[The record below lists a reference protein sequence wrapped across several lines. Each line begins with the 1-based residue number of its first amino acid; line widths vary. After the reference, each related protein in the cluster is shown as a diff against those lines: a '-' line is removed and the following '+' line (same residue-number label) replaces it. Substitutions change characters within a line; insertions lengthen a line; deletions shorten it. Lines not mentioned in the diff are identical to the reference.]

1 MLSEVIKAFFLVFI
15 AEMGD
20 KSQILAMT
28 FATRYKV
35 QKVLIG
41 VLIGAILN
49 HGIAIA
55 LGAYLSSVI
64 PMNTVQI
71 AAGVLFLFFGLWG
84 LKSEDEE
91 ENNEKRSKF
100 GPVLTVAVT
109 FFAGEFGD
117 KTQLAA
123 VALAADSQYP
133 VFIFFG
139 TVSAMVATS
148 GIGIFVGKKVGQKIP
163 ELAIKLVS
171 SAIFIIFGVLKLYQ
185 TLPENYL
192 TRTNIILFSA
202 ILAIV
207 FYILLKPVMVLRKE
221 GKSSSLKEAAIT
233 LYEQTQ
239 QLKKSVED
247 ICLGESV
254 CGSCEGNSCLIG
266 FTKRAL
272 SSATD
277 EGIYILP
284 SDLAKLPEYNKKRFD
299 KSKLVEALSLTIAH
313 YAKYGFNEDSNHV
326 VNKTREALE
335 MLVFGETI
343 AFNGNLNIYF
353 KQIKRINEIIGEK
366 VINRVKEINGD

>member
-1 MLSEVIKAFFLVFI
+1 MISEVIRAFFLVFV

-35 QKVLIG
+35 RKVLIG
-41 VLIGAILN
+41 VLIGAVLN

-55 LGAYLSSVI
+55 LGAYLSSII

-71 AAGVLFLFFGLWG
+71 VAGALFIFFGLWG
-84 LKSEDEE
+84 LRAEDEE
-91 ENNEKRSKF
+91 DDDEKKSKF
-100 GPVLTVAVT
+100 GPVLTVAIT

-133 VFIFFG
+133 VLIFLG

-148 GIGIFVGKKVGQKIP
+148 GIGIFVGSKVGRKIP

-171 SAIFIIFGVLKLYQ
+171 SAVFLIFGILRLYQ
-185 TLPENYL
+185 TLPERYL
-192 TRTNIILFSA
+192 TTTNIGLFS
-202 ILAIV
+202 IVLAIIV
-207 FYILLKPVMVLRKE
+207 YILLRPIIALRKA
-221 GKSSSLKEAAIT
+221 GIGGSLKEAAIT
-233 LYEQTQ
+233 LYDQAQ
-239 QLKKSVED
+239 QLKKAVEE

-254 CGSCEGNSCLIG
+254 CGSCEGSGCLIG

-272 SSATD
+272 ASATD
-277 EGIYILP
+277 KGIYILP
-284 SDLAKLPEYNKKRFD
+284 NEWDKLPKYNRKKFD
-299 KSKLVEALSLTIAH
+299 KSKLVEALSMTLAH
-313 YAKYGFNEDSNHV
+313 YKKYGFDTDRNHV

-335 MLVFGETI
+335 TLVFGEAI
-343 AFNGNLNIYF
+343 SFDGDLKKYF
-353 KQIKRINEIIGEK
+353 KRIKRKNEIMGEK
-366 VINRVKEINGD
+366 IIHRVQEIS